1 MVIKEIIQSING
13 LNEDG
18 GVRCG
23 ASFAREVF
31 DINSELLIDESRN
44 VSISGAEINIARLPG
59 YKSSY
64 IQVDLTF
71 PSNLDDE
78 LALAWSFLTEYG
90 EEITLLDDNSKE
102 IPQIFLTLVP
112 YKFKGKYYMLAS
124 LPMFFTLIP
133 LRPHK
138 DYTTIRVLFDE
149 VSVSF
154 FETNSVDYEKIM
166 AVVEREVQD
175 ELKYLDDL
183 DEKDSEN
190 KRLQEERDKIAE
202 TLLKNKGEYFGDGSL
217 GTKTE
222 TRASFSM
229 GEFIDDSEL
238 SNDDYHE
245 EEHVDEQ

>member
-1 MVIKEIIQSING
+1 MVIKEIIRSING

-18 GVRCG
+18 GVKCG

-31 DINSELLIDESRN
+31 DMNSELLVDEAKN
-44 VSISGAEINIARLPG
+44 VSISGAEINMARLPG

-78 LALAWSFLTEYG
+78 LALTWDFLTEYG
-90 EEITLLDDNSKE
+90 EDITMLDDDSKE

-112 YKFKGKYYMLAS
+112 YEFKGKYYLTAS
-124 LPMFFTLIP
+124 LPIFFTLIP

-149 VSVSF
+149 MSVSF
-154 FETNSVDYEKIM
+154 FETDSVDYEKIM
-166 AVVEREVQD
+166 AVVERETQD

-183 DEKDSEN
+183 DAKDDEN
-190 KRLQEERDKIAE
+190 KKLQEERDKIAE
-202 TLLKNKGEYFGDGSL
+202 DLLRNRGEWLGHDSLDEENKRGDDFTADELVDSYGKGEFVN
-217 GTKTE
+217 E
-222 TRASFSM
+222 
-229 GEFIDDSEL
+229 
-238 SNDDYHE
+238 
-245 EEHVDEQ
+245 